1 MRDSFKREG
10 YKCENSAA
18 MLSRIFQIQLVGR
31 NVKRLEGVGDA
42 YSSVV
47 IQCVLAAQIQ
57 LHDQNTQSH
66 AVFQQI

>member
-1 MRDSFKREG
+1 
-10 YKCENSAA
+10 